1 MDQAKHNELALAARM
16 IERLIRAGCTPDQ
29 AKTTVEHHGH
39 RHIFEALRKDEG
51 LLEELVRSAHRIE
64 KELEEIEERLP
75 QAAKSSTLAFKTPK
89 GVLSMDITVHLND
102 PAPQEAVFT
111 EFAGL
116 GGTGQV
122 VPATGVVAFKSS
134 DPTIVS
140 VDPATGQ
147 LAYLA
152 VGTAT
157 ISADDGGNLP
167 ATGTV
172 TVTAPTAQSST
183 LTFVQPPAPAPSI

>member
-1 MDQAKHNELALAARM
+1 
-16 IERLIRAGCTPDQ
+16 
-29 AKTTVEHHGH
+29 
-39 RHIFEALRKDEG
+39 
-51 LLEELVRSAHRIE
+51 
-64 KELEEIEERLP
+64 
-75 QAAKSSTLAFKTPK
+75 
-89 GVLSMDITVHLND
+89 
-102 PAPQEAVFT
+102 
-111 EFAGL
+111 
-116 GGTGQV
+116 
-122 VPATGVVAFKSS
+122 VAFTSS
-134 DPTIVS
+134 DPAIVS
-140 VDPATGQ
+140 VDPVSGQ